1 MTLAEIVGV
10 LAPVIGA
17 IGGGAKWLANR
28 ADAATAA
35 TNARIAAA
43 EKAREAA
50 QADFVAHLTAS
61 AAASEARTARVVEVV
76 VTATAQL
83 QANTTASNAQAAAFE
98 RIADRLDLRHTS
110 ERIAA
115 PGSAA

>member
-1 MTLAEIVGV
+1 MTLVEIVGV
-10 LAPVIGA
+10 LAPVLGA

-43 EKAREAA
+43 EFARSTA
-50 QADFVAHLTAS
+50 QADFIPHLTTS
-61 AAASEARTARVVEVV
+61 AASSESRTARVVEVV
-76 VTATAQL
+76 ALATAQL
-83 QANTTASNAQAAAFE
+83 QANTAASNAQAAAFD
-98 RIADRLDLRHTS
+98 RIADRLDMRHTS